1 MAKVLFK
8 RKTTDEIKDLEVEDG
23 ALIYNTDNGKTYM
36 DFGEKRVQTG
46 GNADTMMA
54 IGGNEA
60 PMDTDIKLWFPK
72 NTVNTKASE
81 VINSMSGNQTDLAPS
96 VNTVKKYVNGVVLY
110 EGEETA
116 IENPITLNDDV
127 SNYDEIEI
135 ITEKGY
141 SIKSTKVPVS
151 YGKAGVIHGFVN
163 NETFAQISMRNFTF
177 SGNKLNTNNSGGIN
191 LGQTSNTIFTDVE
204 VRVKKVIGYKKEVS

>member
-1 MAKVLFK
+1 MAK
-8 RKTTDEIKDLEVEDG
+8 KTYDLVGWQNESTGNTPVSADNLKHMDEGIKHLYDEGATSKDIFICGNGQTVED
-23 ALIYNTDNGKTYM
+23 APEEAKVV
-36 DFGEKRVQTG
+36 FEK
-46 GNADTMMA
+46 NA
-54 IGGNEA
+54 I
-60 PMDTDIKLWFPK
+60 
-72 NTVNTKASE
+72 NTKASE

-96 VNTVKKYVNGVVLY
+96 VNTVKKYVNGTVLY
-110 EGEETA
+110 EGEETTF
-116 IENPITLNDDV
+116 ENSITLNDDV

-151 YGKAGVIHGFVN
+151 YGKAGVIHGFVT

-191 LGQTSNTIFTDVE
+191 LGQTSNTIYTDVE

>member
-1 MAKVLFK
+1 MAK
-8 RKTTDEIKDLEVEDG
+8 KTYDLVGWQNESTGNTPVSADNLKHMDEGIKYLYDEGATSKDIFICGNGQTVED
-23 ALIYNTDNGKTYM
+23 APEEAKVV
-36 DFGEKRVQTG
+36 FEK
-46 GNADTMMA
+46 NA
-54 IGGNEA
+54 I
-60 PMDTDIKLWFPK
+60 
-72 NTVNTKASE
+72 NTKASE

-110 EGEETA
+110 EGEETT

-151 YGKAGVIHGFVN
+151 YGKAGVIHGFVT
-163 NETFAQISMRNFTF
+163 NETFAQISVRNFTF

-191 LGQTSNTIFTDVE
+191 LGQTNNTIYTDVE

>member
-1 MAKVLFK
+1 MAK
-8 RKTTDEIKDLEVEDG
+8 KTYDLVGWQNESTGNTPVSADNLEHMDEGIKYLYDEGATSKDIFICGNGQTVED
-23 ALIYNTDNGKTYM
+23 APEEAKVV
-36 DFGEKRVQTG
+36 FEK
-46 GNADTMMA
+46 NA
-54 IGGNEA
+54 I
-60 PMDTDIKLWFPK
+60 
-72 NTVNTKASE
+72 NTKASE

-110 EGEETA
+110 EGEETT

-151 YGKAGVIHGFVN
+151 YGKAGVIHGFVTN
-163 NETFAQISMRNFTF
+163 GTFAQISMRNFTF

-191 LGQTSNTIFTDVE
+191 LGQTSNTIYTDVE

>member
-1 MAKVLFK
+1 MAK
-8 RKTTDEIKDLEVEDG
+8 KTYDLVGWQNESTGNTPVSADNLKHMDEGIKYLYDEGATSKDIFICGNGQTVED
-23 ALIYNTDNGKTYM
+23 AP
-36 DFGEKRVQTG
+36 E
-46 GNADTMMA
+46 
-54 IGGNEA
+54 EA
-60 PMDTDIKLWFPK
+60 KVVFEK
-72 NTVNTKASE
+72 NTINTKASE

-110 EGEETA
+110 EGEETT

-151 YGKAGVIHGFVN
+151 YGKAGVIHGFVTN
-163 NETFAQISMRNFTF
+163 GTFAQISMRNFTF

-191 LGQTSNTIFTDVE
+191 LGQTSNTIYTDVE

>member
-1 MAKVLFK
+1 MAK
-8 RKTTDEIKDLEVEDG
+8 KTYDLVGWQNESTGNTPVSPDNLKHMDEGIKYLYDEGATSKDIFICGNGQTVED
-23 ALIYNTDNGKTYM
+23 AP
-36 DFGEKRVQTG
+36 E
-46 GNADTMMA
+46 
-54 IGGNEA
+54 EA
-60 PMDTDIKLWFPK
+60 KVVFEK
-72 NTVNTKASE
+72 NTINTKASE
-81 VINSMSGNQTDLAPS
+81 VINSMSGNQTYLAPS

-110 EGEETA
+110 EGEETT

-151 YGKAGVIHGFVN
+151 YGKAGVIHGFVTN
-163 NETFAQISMRNFTF
+163 GTFAQISMRNFTF

-191 LGQTSNTIFTDVE
+191 LGQTSNTIYTDVE

>member
-1 MAKVLFK
+1 MAK
-8 RKTTDEIKDLEVEDG
+8 KTYDLVGWQNESTGNTPVSPDNLKHMDEGIKYLYDEGATSKDIFICGNGQTVED
-23 ALIYNTDNGKTYM
+23 AP
-36 DFGEKRVQTG
+36 E
-46 GNADTMMA
+46 
-54 IGGNEA
+54 EA
-60 PMDTDIKLWFPK
+60 KVVFEK
-72 NTVNTKASE
+72 NTINTKASE

-110 EGEETA
+110 EGEETT

-151 YGKAGVIHGFVN
+151 YGKAGVIHGFVTN
-163 NETFAQISMRNFTF
+163 GTFAQISMRNFTF

-191 LGQTSNTIFTDVE
+191 LGQTSNTIYTDVE

>member
-1 MAKVLFK
+1 MAK
-8 RKTTDEIKDLEVEDG
+8 KTYDLVGWQNESTGNTPVSADNLKHMDEGIKHLYDEGATSKDIFICGNGQTVED
-23 ALIYNTDNGKTYM
+23 APEEAKVV
-36 DFGEKRVQTG
+36 FEK
-46 GNADTMMA
+46 NA
-54 IGGNEA
+54 I
-60 PMDTDIKLWFPK
+60 
-72 NTVNTKASE
+72 NTKASE

-96 VNTVKKYVNGVVLY
+96 VNTVKKYVNGTVLY
-110 EGEETA
+110 EGEETTF
-116 IENPITLNDDV
+116 ENSITLNDDV

-135 ITEKGY
+135 ITKKGY

-151 YGKAGVIHGFVN
+151 YGKAGVIHGFVT

-191 LGQTSNTIFTDVE
+191 LGQTSNTIYTDVE

>member
-1 MAKVLFK
+1 MAK
-8 RKTTDEIKDLEVEDG
+8 KTYDLVGWQNESTGNTPVSPDNLKHMDEGIKYLYDEGATSKDIFICGNGQTVED
-23 ALIYNTDNGKTYM
+23 AP
-36 DFGEKRVQTG
+36 E
-46 GNADTMMA
+46 
-54 IGGNEA
+54 EA
-60 PMDTDIKLWFPK
+60 KVVFEK
-72 NTVNTKASE
+72 NTINTKASE

-110 EGEETA
+110 EGEETT

-151 YGKAGVIHGFVN
+151 YGKAGVIHGFVT
-163 NETFAQISMRNFTF
+163 NETFAQISVRNFTF

-191 LGQTSNTIFTDVE
+191 LGQTSNTIYTDVE

>member
-1 MAKVLFK
+1 MAK
-8 RKTTDEIKDLEVEDG
+8 KTYDLVGWQNESTGNTPVSADNLKHMDEGIKYLYDEGATSKDIFICGNGQTVED
-23 ALIYNTDNGKTYM
+23 APEEAKVV
-36 DFGEKRVQTG
+36 FEK
-46 GNADTMMA
+46 NA
-54 IGGNEA
+54 I
-60 PMDTDIKLWFPK
+60 
-72 NTVNTKASE
+72 NTKASE

-110 EGEETA
+110 EGEETT

-151 YGKAGVIHGFVN
+151 YGKAGVIHGFVT
-163 NETFAQISMRNFTF
+163 NETFAQISVRNFTF

-191 LGQTSNTIFTDVE
+191 LGQTSNTIYTDVE

>member
-8 RKTTDEIKDLEVEDG
+8 RKTTDEIKDLEVQDG

-36 DFGEKRVQTG
+36 DFGEERIQTG
-46 GNADTMMA
+46 GNADTMIA

-81 VINSMSGNQTDLAPS
+81 VINSMNGNQTDLAPS
-96 VNTVKKYVNGVVLY
+96 VDAVKNYVNGVVLY
-110 EGEETA
+110 EGEETT
-116 IENPITLNDDV
+116 IGNPITLNDDV

-151 YGKAGVIHGFVN
+151 YGKAGVIHSFVT

-191 LGQTSNTIFTDVE
+191 LGQTSNTIYTNVE

>member
-1 MAKVLFK
+1 MAK
-8 RKTTDEIKDLEVEDG
+8 KTYDLVGWQNESTGNTPVNADNLKHMDEAIKYLYDEGATSKDIFICGNGQTVED
-23 ALIYNTDNGKTYM
+23 APEEAKVV
-36 DFGEKRVQTG
+36 FEK
-46 GNADTMMA
+46 NA
-54 IGGNEA
+54 I
-60 PMDTDIKLWFPK
+60 
-72 NTVNTKASE
+72 NTKASE

-110 EGEETA
+110 EGEETT

-163 NETFAQISMRNFTF
+163 NETFAQISVRNFTF

-191 LGQTSNTIFTDVE
+191 LGQTSNTIYTDVE

>member
-1 MAKVLFK
+1 MAK
-8 RKTTDEIKDLEVEDG
+8 KTYDLVGWQNESTGNTPVSADNLKHMDEGIKYLYDEGATSKDIFICGNGQTVED
-23 ALIYNTDNGKTYM
+23 AP
-36 DFGEKRVQTG
+36 E
-46 GNADTMMA
+46 
-54 IGGNEA
+54 EA
-60 PMDTDIKLWFPK
+60 KVVFEK
-72 NTVNTKASE
+72 NTINTKASE

-110 EGEETA
+110 EGEETT

-151 YGKAGVIHGFVN
+151 YGKAGVIHGFVT
-163 NETFAQISMRNFTF
+163 NETFAQISVRNFTF

-191 LGQTSNTIFTDVE
+191 LGQTSNTIYTDVE